1 MNIRTFI
8 FAMLL
13 PLLWSCASQSG
24 KGNVVFVTAADASA
38 LADAIRSIEIIPLEK
53 INGSAVGPARNS
65 EVCLLGRDYIVA
77 DRLSSNI
84 FRFSPEGKFLC
95 SLGPVG
101 EIINI
106 TDGCPVGEMPDRI
119 SSFQVDKDEVTA
131 VYATHRAVH
140 YSADGGILSENT
152 FEDLGVQSCFVP
164 EGTLTYFGYGTGR
177 PYRVAL
183 LKDGGME
190 TFLPDESKVI
200 SMDPSAPIFFPYDES
215 VYFTDTYGSGI
226 YRYAGGE
233 VSPVVHFDFGDTALG
248 EKYFQF
254 DDSFAAAEYMLS
266 KRFTLVERYIRNGKY
281 QIVETFTQD
290 MGEVTA
296 DYGICKGGG
305 EWKWF
310 SLGKKDSS
318 PFFNSLRQMDNEA
331 LYCLLDAGLLA
342 TAVGQPSDSDAQ
354 DAGLKAFL
362 PFISNPEVLRTVS
375 AGDNPVIAK
384 VYLK

>member
-1 MNIRTFI
+1 MKFRTII
-8 FAMLL
+8 FAIQL
-13 PLLWSCASQSG
+13 PLLWCCASQAE
-24 KGNVVFVTAADASA
+24 KGNVVFETAADASA
-38 LADAIRSIEIIPLEK
+38 LTDVIKSIEIIPLEK
-53 INGSAVGPARNS
+53 TNGSAVGPARNT

-84 FRFSPEGKFLC
+84 FRFSPEGRFLC

-101 EIINI
+101 EIIDI
-106 TDGCPVGEMPDRI
+106 DGCPVGEMPDRI
-119 SSFQVDKDEVTA
+119 SNIQVDRDEVTA
-131 VYATHRAVH
+131 VYATNRAVH
-140 YSADGGILSENT
+140 YSADGRILSENT
-152 FEDLGVQSCFVP
+152 VEDLGYQSFFVP
-164 EGTLTYFGYGTGR
+164 EGILTYFGYGAGR

-183 LKDGGME
+183 LKDRGIE

-200 SMDPSAPIFFPYDES
+200 SMDPSAPIFFPYNGS
-215 VYFTDTYGSGI
+215 VFFTDTYGSGI
-226 YRYAGGE
+226 YRYDGGE
-233 VSPVVHFDFGDTALG
+233 VSPVVIFDFGDTALG
-248 EKYFQF
+248 ERYFQF

-266 KRFTLVERYIRNGKY
+266 KRFTLVQRYIRNGKY

-310 SLGKKDSS
+310 SLGMSDSS
-318 PFFNSLRQMDNEA
+318 PFFNSLRQLDEDA

-342 TAVGQPSDSDAQ
+342 AAVRHPSGTNLD
-354 DAGLKAFL
+354 AFL
-362 PFISNPEVLRTVS
+362 PFISNPEVLQTVS

-384 VYLK
+384 IYLK

>member
-1 MNIRTFI
+1 MRIRTFI

-13 PLLWSCASQSG
+13 PLLGSCASQTG
-24 KGNVVFVTAADASA
+24 KGTVAFVTAADASA
-38 LADAIRSIEIIPLEK
+38 LTDAIRSIEIIPLEK
-53 INGSAVGPARNS
+53 TDGSAVGPAPNT
-65 EVCLLGRDYIVA
+65 EVYLLGRDYIVA
-77 DRLSSNI
+77 DKLSSNI
-84 FRFSPEGKFLC
+84 FRFSPEGRFLC

-101 EIINI
+101 EIIDNS
-106 TDGCPVGEMPDRI
+106 DGCPVGGMPDRI
-119 SSFQVDKDEVTA
+119 KSLQVDRDEVTA
-131 VYATHRAVH
+131 VYVSNRVVH

-152 FEDLGVQSCFVP
+152 VEDLGFQSFFVP
-164 EGTLTYFGYGTGR
+164 EGILTYFGYGAGR

-200 SMDPSAPIFFPYDES
+200 SMDPSAPIFFPYNGS
-215 VYFTDTYGSGI
+215 VFFTDTYGSGI
-226 YRYAGGE
+226 YRYDGGE
-233 VSPVVHFDFGDTALG
+233 VSPVVIFDFGDTALG
-248 EKYFQF
+248 ERYFQF

-266 KRFTLVERYIRNGKY
+266 KRFTLVQRYIRNGKY

-310 SLGKKDSS
+310 SLGMSDSS
-318 PFFNSLRQMDNEA
+318 PFFNSLRQIDEDA

-342 TAVGQPSDSDAQ
+342 AAVRHPSGTNLDV
-354 DAGLKAFL
+354 FL
-362 PFISNPEVLRTVS
+362 PFISNPEVLQTVS

-384 VYLK
+384 MYLK